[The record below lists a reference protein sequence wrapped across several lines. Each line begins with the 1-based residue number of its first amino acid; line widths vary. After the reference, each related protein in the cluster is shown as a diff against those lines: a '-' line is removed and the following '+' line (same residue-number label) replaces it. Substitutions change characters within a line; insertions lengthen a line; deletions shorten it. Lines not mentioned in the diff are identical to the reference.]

1 MAVNEGSREAIR
13 VQKAIEEKEETKQ
26 SVVKGTK
33 IRLRLIPIWMRVI
46 IVVLLIGFSSLIGA
60 AIGYGVL
67 GGGNAS
73 DVLKMSTWTHIMELV
88 GTE

>member
-13 VQKAIEEKEETKQ
+13 VQKRIEEKEEKKQ
-26 SVVKGTK
+26 SIVKGTR

-46 IVVLLIGFSSLIGA
+46 LVVLLIGLSSLTGA

-67 GGGNAS
+67 GDGNAS
-73 DVLKMSTWTHIMELV
+73 DVLKMSTWTHIIDLV